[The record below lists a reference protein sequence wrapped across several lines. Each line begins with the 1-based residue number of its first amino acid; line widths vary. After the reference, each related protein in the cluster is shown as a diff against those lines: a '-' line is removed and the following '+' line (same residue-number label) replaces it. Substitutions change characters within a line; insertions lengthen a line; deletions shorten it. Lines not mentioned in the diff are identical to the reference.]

1 MKLSEGV
8 TVSGVCRTKVRDA
21 RECLSVLRIKLRKKY
36 KKEKVTRRKHSFSN
50 SGEKN
55 PITGMKIFVTFL
67 LGYRKRQRLTTNTD
81 KYSHYKLQIKR

>member
-1 MKLSEGV
+1 MS
-8 TVSGVCRTKVRDA
+8 VCIEDKA
-21 RECLSVLRIKLRKKY
+21 EKKKY

-50 SGEKN
+50 SGGKN

-67 LGYRKRQRLTTNTD
+67 LGYRKRLGLTTNTD